1 MAKTFLGLR
10 FEREIDLADKRP
22 FAKGAEIPGYKA
34 EVYRSY
40 DKSARVGGLSFAIDS
55 GRQDKALQ
63 EGRTLQV
70 GRQGPRD
77 RREGHVRRRG
87 PRGDDRAVR
96 TRARGEAR
104 PGHIARVEVSKYLHE
119 YRIRPRR
126 ITNYDSFGS
135 EFRETNLLK
144 GWVQRRGPLPARN
157 RNPWF

>member
-1 MAKTFLGLR
+1 MRWRRITRIDYSYKDPGAPGHFSLSCASGPDGQAARRHGMAKTFLGLR

-40 DKSARVGGLSFAIDS
+40 DKSVRVGGLSFAIDS

-70 GRQGPRD
+70 GRRGPED

-96 TRARGEAR
+96 ARARGEAR
-104 PGHIARVEVSKYLHE
+104 PGRIARVEASEDYLHE
-119 YRIRPRR
+119 
-126 ITNYDSFGS
+126 
-135 EFRETNLLK
+135 
-144 GWVQRRGPLPARN
+144 
-157 RNPWF
+157 

>member
-22 FAKGAEIPGYKA
+22 FAKGAEIPGHKA

-40 DKSARVGGLSFAIDS
+40 DKSVRVGGLSFAIDS

-104 PGHIARVEVSKYLHE
+104 PGRIARVEASKDYLHE
-119 YRIRPRR
+119 
-126 ITNYDSFGS
+126 
-135 EFRETNLLK
+135 
-144 GWVQRRGPLPARN
+144 
-157 RNPWF
+157 